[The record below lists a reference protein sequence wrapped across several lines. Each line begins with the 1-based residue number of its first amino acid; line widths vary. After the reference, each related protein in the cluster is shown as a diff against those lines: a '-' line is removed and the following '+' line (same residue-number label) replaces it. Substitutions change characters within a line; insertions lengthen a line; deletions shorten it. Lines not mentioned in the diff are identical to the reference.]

1 MIDEVKSDH
10 TLVIRG
16 VSQPVLNASSFD
28 FLGIGRDP
36 AIKEV
41 SMKVMDHYGVGSCGP
56 RGFYGTIDQ
65 HLFLEQALAE
75 FIGAHEAIIYSDGA
89 AATSSAI
96 PAFAKKGDLLIVDEA
111 CFEPVMTGANLSRS
125 TVRYFRHNDME
136 DLRNVLEAIRCED
149 IKLRRDTTQ
158 QRRFIVIEGIYRN
171 TGNIAPLDEIMK
183 LREEFFYRV
192 ICDETMSFG
201 VLGATGRGLSEHF
214 NVPPMEVDV
223 TTFTL
228 ETVLA
233 SCGGVCVGSRD
244 IVDHQRL
251 SGAGYCFSASSAPF
265 LVAAAR
271 EALSIMQSRPELREK
286 LVRNVQKLRA
296 DLSKIS
302 QLQLVSNDNTPVIH
316 LALAVPPA
324 ILAGSTPQRATRSS
338 LSTVPEPDWKV
349 IMSIARECVNRG
361 VGITT
366 NKYGMLKGR
375 QPTLIINVN
384 AAMENSDLVKIV
396 KVLTAATKACV
407 KGY

>member
-1 MIDEVKSDH
+1 
-10 TLVIRG
+10 
-16 VSQPVLNASSFD
+16 
-28 FLGIGRDP
+28 
-36 AIKEV
+36 
-41 SMKVMDHYGVGSCGP
+41 MKAVDHYGVGSCGP

-111 CFEPVMTGANLSRS
+111 CFEPVMTGVNLSRS

-136 DLRNVLEAIRCED
+136 DLRNVLEAIRRED

-192 ICDETMSFG
+192 ICDETLSFG

-265 LVAAAR
+265 LAAAAR

-286 LVRNVQKLRA
+286 LIRNVHKLRA
-296 DLSKIS
+296 DLSKIP
-302 QLQLVSNDNTPVIH
+302 QLQLVSHDDTPVIH

-338 LSTVPEPDWKV
+338 LSAVPGPDWKV
-349 IMSIARECVNRG
+349 IMNIARECVNRG

-366 NKYGMLKGR
+366 NKYGMLQGR
-375 QPTLIINVN
+375 QPTLIINAN